1 MSGRDVFHGNAGS
14 KERLIAEG
22 PVVAARLRPG
32 RAVAEIARM
41 RGLDLPYVDVNLL
54 IDTGASTSFVE
65 RHVVE
70 ALGIASIRRQVVAL
84 ADHKSVECLVYRA
97 TIDLP
102 LQDADDHSPKMTPL
116 GITIAATPNAT
127 RELPHHGLLGRDF
140 LSHFTMVYAG
150 STGRFDLVVSS
161 VLPRDR

>member
-1 MSGRDVFHGNAGS
+1 
-14 KERLIAEG
+14 
-22 PVVAARLRPG
+22 
-32 RAVAEIARM
+32 M

-70 ALGIASIRRQVVAL
+70 ALGIASIRRQVVTL

-97 TIDLP
+97 TIDFP
-102 LQDADDHSPKMTPL
+102 LQDADDHSPKMMPV
-116 GITIAATPNAT
+116 GITIAATPNST
-127 RELPHHGLLGRDF
+127 HELPHHGLLGRDF

-150 STGRFDLVVSS
+150 SSGRFDLHVSGA
-161 VLPRDR
+161 LPRDR